1 MKNTNKIK
9 SIICVLLVFS
19 MLCVTFTGCS
29 SKKDDDTVAEV
40 DKKTE
45 ETIYTNRINNYKKPK
60 RFTLHLITPVRFK
73 TYPLP
78 IGFTPTPPRFTSEM
92 LRTLKM

>member
-45 ETIYTNRINNYKKPK
+45 ETIYTNRINNYKKTETVYA
-60 RFTLHLITPVRFK
+60 TLD
-73 TYPLP
+73 
-78 IGFTPTPPRFTSEM
+78 
-92 LRTLKM
+92 

>member
-40 DKKTE
+40 DKKAEATLSP
-45 ETIYTNRINNYKKPK
+45 TRVNTYKK
-60 RFTLHLITPVRFK
+60 TETD
-73 TYPLP
+73 
-78 IGFTPTPPRFTSEM
+78 
-92 LRTLKM
+92 

>member
-45 ETIYTNRINNYKKPK
+45 ETIYTNRIKKK
-60 RFTLHLITPVRFK
+60 A
-73 TYPLP
+73 
-78 IGFTPTPPRFTSEM
+78 PRNKLYVFISI
-92 LRTLKM
+92 LQLY

>member
-40 DKKTE
+40 DKKVEKQFTQTE
-45 ETIYTNRINNYKKPK
+45 SIIIKKPK

-92 LRTLKM
+92 LRTLKI

>member
-19 MLCVTFTGCS
+19 MLCVIFTGCS

-40 DKKTE
+40 DKKG
-45 ETIYTNRINNYKKPK
+45 RGNY
-60 RFTLHLITPVRFK
+60 LHK
-73 TYPLP
+73 QNQ
-78 IGFTPTPPRFTSEM
+78 
-92 LRTLKM
+92 

>member
-40 DKKTE
+40 DKKAE
-45 ETIYTNRINNYKKPK
+45 ETIYTNRINN
-60 RFTLHLITPVRFK
+60 
-73 TYPLP
+73 
-78 IGFTPTPPRFTSEM
+78 
-92 LRTLKM
+92 

>member
-1 MKNTNKIK
+1 MKNANKIK

-40 DKKTE
+40 DKRPRKLFTQTE
-45 ETIYTNRINNYKKPK
+45 SIIIKNRNGLL
-60 RFTLHLITPVRFK
+60 LHLITPVRFK
-73 TYPLP
+73 IYPLP

>member
-40 DKKTE
+40 DKKAE
-45 ETIYTNRINNYKKPK
+45 ETIYTNRI
-60 RFTLHLITPVRFK
+60 
-73 TYPLP
+73 
-78 IGFTPTPPRFTSEM
+78 TPTPPRFTSEM
-92 LRTLKM
+92 LRTLKI

>member
-40 DKKTE
+40 DKKAE
-45 ETIYTNRINNYKKPK
+45 ETIYTNRINNYKKTETVYA
-60 RFTLHLITPVRFK
+60 TLDNSGAFK

-92 LRTLKM
+92 LRTLKI

>member
-40 DKKTE
+40 DKKAE
-45 ETIYTNRINNYKKPK
+45 ETIYTNRINNYKKTE
-60 RFTLHLITPVRFK
+60 TLHLITPVRFK
-73 TYPLP
+73 IYPLP
-78 IGFTPTPPRFTSEM
+78 IGFTPTLPRFTSEM
-92 LRTLKM
+92 LRTLTM